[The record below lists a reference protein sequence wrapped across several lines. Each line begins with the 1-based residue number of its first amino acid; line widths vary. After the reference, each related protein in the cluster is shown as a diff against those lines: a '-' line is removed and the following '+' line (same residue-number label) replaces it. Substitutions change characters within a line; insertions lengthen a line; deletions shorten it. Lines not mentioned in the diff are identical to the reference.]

1 VAAAPGNLFDLTGEV
16 ALVTGASSGLGHRF
30 AEVLAANGAKV
41 VVAAR
46 RKNRLDALVKSIT
59 DAGGTALAIEA
70 DVSSHAA
77 IVAMVDKAEAAFG
90 TVTIMINN
98 AGISGDGR
106 AVTLTEEQWRSVM
119 DVNLDAVW
127 YGAQE
132 AARRMVDAKLPGTVI
147 NIASILGMRV
157 QNGLVGYCVA
167 KAGVIQ
173 LTRSLAL
180 EWARYQIRVNAI
192 APGYILTGIN
202 DTFFPT
208 PEGEAMIRAIPQR
221 RIGDPSDLDGTI
233 LLLASRKASGYMT
246 GSTVVV
252 DGGHS
257 LPLPVTG

>member
-1 VAAAPGNLFDLTGEV
+1 MAAPPGNLFDLTGEV

-41 VVAAR
+41 VAAAR
-46 RKNRLDALVKSIT
+46 RKDRLDTLVKSIT
-59 DAGGTALAIEA
+59 EAGGTALAIEA
-70 DVSSHAA
+70 DVSSRAA
-77 IVAMVDKAEAAFG
+77 IVEMVDKAEAAFG

-106 AVTLTEEQWRSVM
+106 AIKLTEEQWRAVM

-132 AARRMVDAKLPGTVI
+132 AARRMVEAKVPGTVI

-157 QNGLVGYCVA
+157 QNGLVGYSVA

-173 LTRSLAL
+173 LTRALAL

-221 RIGDPSDLDGTI
+221 RIGEPSDLDGTI